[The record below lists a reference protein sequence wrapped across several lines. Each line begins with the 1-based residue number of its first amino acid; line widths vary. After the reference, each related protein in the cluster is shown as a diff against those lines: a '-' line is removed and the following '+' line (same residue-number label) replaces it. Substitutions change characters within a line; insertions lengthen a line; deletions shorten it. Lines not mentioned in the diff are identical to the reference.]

1 MRTGAFRRKK
11 KPIPQSS
18 SDEPLRQTAY
28 PENRPVDSFSNRGP
42 QSIASPTFPACRIRC
57 SITQHTDDP
66 DSLRWRPENYWC
78 SRCAPGQELLKSCWW
93 EEKSTSSKS
102 DPAPQAQSKE
112 KREVV

>member
-11 KPIPQSS
+11 KLIPQNS
-18 SDEPLRQTAY
+18 SDEPLRRTAC
-28 PENRPVDSFSNRGP
+28 PENRTVDSLSDRGS
-42 QSIASPTFPACRIRC
+42 QSIASPKFPVCRSHC
-57 SITQHTDDP
+57 SITPHTDHP
-66 DSLRWRPENYWC
+66 GSLRWRPENYWC
-78 SRCAPGQELLKSCWW
+78 SRCAPGHELLKSCWW